1 MFGSRERAQAAI
13 LEGRVY
19 VDGRPAL
26 KAGQLVAADSVL
38 ELKGPDFPYV
48 GRGGLKLQRALEAF
62 RLCPSGMV
70 VVDVG
75 ASTGGFTDCLLQ
87 NGAKKVYA
95 VDVGYGLIAP
105 KLRSDSR
112 VVVLERTNAR
122 YLNREHVP
130 EGADL
135 ATVDV
140 SFISALK
147 ILPALHNVLSPGA
160 EILVLVKP
168 QFEAGRHL
176 VRRGV
181 VRDPQVHRQ
190 VLQDFVEGA
199 ADAGFRV
206 VDVTYSWP
214 PGPSGNLEFWVRMIR
229 EGEGREAGVG
239 DPSVERRRIEERIE
253 QAVAAGHEAARS
265 RGPEPA

>member
-1 MFGSRERAQAAI
+1 MFDSRQRAQAAI

-19 VDGRPAL
+19 VDGRPAS
-26 KAGQLVAADSVL
+26 KAGQPVAPDSVL
-38 ELKGPDFPYV
+38 EVKGPDFPYV

-95 VDVGYGLIAP
+95 VDVGYGVMAP
-105 KLRSDSR
+105 KLRDDPR

-122 YLNREHVP
+122 YLTKDHVP

-160 EILVLVKP
+160 ELLVLVKP

-190 VLQDFVEGA
+190 VLRDFVEDA
-199 ADAGFRV
+199 ARAGFRLI
-206 VDVTYSWP
+206 DVTYSWP
-214 PGPSGNLEFWVRMIR
+214 PGPSGNLEFWARMIL
-229 EGEGREAGVG
+229 EGGEREAGLG
-239 DPSVERRRIEERIE
+239 DPSVERRKIDERIE
-253 QAVAAGHEAARS
+253 QAVVAAHEAARS
-265 RGPEPA
+265 RGSGPV